1 MPSDDPPTQKQ
12 RQRVAALRDIEITA
26 ERRDLKCGDCGARLR
41 LKLGRYGRF
50 YGCTKYKKTGCQGSL
65 SAHDDGSP
73 KGHPGDKVTR
83 IGRKEVVEILEAVNA
98 AVIADLNKGPRPD
111 EVPYMLDADWAS
123 MRSLSREILDLIEKK
138 PPLQIG
144 DLTKEEC
151 WKVTEFLQKNGFSR
165 AGPPTR
171 WDRLLDLE
179 TL

>member
-1 MPSDDPPTQKQ
+1 MPSEEPLTRRQE
-12 RQRVAALRDIEITA
+12 QRVAALRY
-26 ERRDLKCGDCGARLR
+26 ERPTNVRYDLKCGDCGAKMK

-50 YGCTKYKKTGCQGSL
+50 YGCTKYNKTGCKGSL

-83 IGRKEVVEILEAVNA
+83 LGRKEVVEILEAVNA
-98 AVIADLNKGPRPD
+98 AVIADLNMGPRPD
-111 EVPYMLDADWAS
+111 EVPYMVDCVG
-123 MRSLSREILDLIEKK
+123 MRDLAHEILGLIERK

-151 WKVTEFLQKNGFSR
+151 WKVTEFLQEKGYSK

-171 WDRLLDLE
+171 WDRIGLEDL
-179 TL
+179 